1 MASKS
6 TVGRNNRV
14 KQTVAKYAELRRK
27 LKEAGDYAAL
37 TRLPRDA
44 SPTRVRTL
52 CALTGRSRGVY
63 RKFKISRIMLRELA
77 LQGKIPGMRK
87 ASW

>member
-6 TVGRNNRV
+6 TITRNNRV
-14 KQTVAKYAELRRK
+14 KQTVAKYREKRSELK
-27 LKEAGDYAAL
+27 ANKDYIGL
-37 TRLPRDA
+37 QRLPRDA
-44 SPTRVRTL
+44 SPTRVTHL
-52 CALTGRSRGVY
+52 CELTGRSRGVY
-63 RKFKISRIMLRELA
+63 RKFKVSRIKLRELA